1 MKDNYF
7 ESLFEE
13 KERAAWIAFKQVV
26 LNFLEGDLFS
36 PPALKQL
43 EVKYCRGEVP
53 QRVGASSIREGFDRR
68 RRLLGG
74 KLFSAGPTTRREP
87 TYYKQYSRDMTL
99 FDGSLATSL
108 FGKVRGLLF
117 DVVGEKRV
125 EWGGRLNF
133 MLRHQEFLS
142 DDDEMEKRDPP
153 ASYSADSGL
162 LSAAGGAV
170 LFRDSNPTPCSCYSD
185 NLPPS
190 YRDLG
195 LGVYP
200 RYLSDVTCNY
210 SSCGSSL
217 YRCQPLNHTIFVL
230 KSKNAVEQMD
240 TSDSDR
246 LPKPLRSKWRFEGIN
261 ITVACVCQRYHSNG

>member
-1 MKDNYF
+1 MYCDRGRKTRTKVTYLVLLLLSSWRSNTAEARFPREWGPQVFVKDLIGD
-7 ESLFEE
+7 EDC
-13 KERAAWIAFKQVV
+13 
-26 LNFLEGDLFS
+26 LEGSCF
-36 PPALKQL
+36 PPDRQP
-43 EVKYCRGEVP
+43 EEN
-53 QRVGASSIREGFDRR
+53 QR
-68 RRLLGG
+68 
-74 KLFSAGPTTRREP
+74 
-87 TYYKQYSRDMTL
+87 
-99 FDGSLATSL
+99 
-108 FGKVRGLLF
+108 
-117 DVVGEKRV
+117 
-125 EWGGRLNF
+125 GRLNF